1 MQLDLERVATSVVG
15 LVKTAMVGVVDRLT
29 ALEKRIDAL
38 PTPKDGAP
46 GPQGEK
52 GLAGDRGEIG
62 PAGPQGE
69 RGERGEAGPQ
79 GEPGAVGPV
88 GPAGEKGFDGKDGR
102 DGLPGVPG
110 ATGEKGLDGK
120 DGRDGLHGKDGADG
134 LGFDDLSV
142 DYDGERTFTLKFQRG
157 DVVKAFPFSMPVVL
171 YRGLYD
177 AATSYEKGDA
187 VTWGG
192 SLWIARGDAAS
203 IAPDENSPQGKKTWA
218 LSVMRGRQG
227 KQGQKGD
234 IGERGPQGMQ
244 GIQGRAGY

>member
-1 MQLDLERVATSVVG
+1 MQLDLERFATSVVG
-15 LVKTAMVGVVDRLT
+15 IVKTAMVGVVDRLS

-38 PTPKDGAP
+38 PSPKDGAP
-46 GPQGEK
+46 GAAGPQGEPGPAGPQGEK
-52 GLAGDRGEIG
+52 GL
-62 PAGPQGE
+62 
-69 RGERGEAGPQ
+69 
-79 GEPGAVGPV
+79 
-88 GPAGEKGFDGKDGR
+88 DGR

-120 DGRDGLHGKDGADG
+120 DGRDGIHGKDGADG

-142 DYDGERTFTLKFQRG
+142 DYDGERTVTVKFQRG
-157 DVVKAFPFSMPVVL
+157 DVVKAFPIRMPVVL

-177 AATSYEKGDA
+177 ASTAYEKGDA

-192 SLWIARGDAAS
+192 SLWIARGDAVS
-203 IAPDENSPQGKKTWA
+203 IAPDENSAMGKKTWA

-234 IGERGPQGMQ
+234 IGERGPQGLQ
-244 GIQGRAGY
+244 GVRGMNGYGS